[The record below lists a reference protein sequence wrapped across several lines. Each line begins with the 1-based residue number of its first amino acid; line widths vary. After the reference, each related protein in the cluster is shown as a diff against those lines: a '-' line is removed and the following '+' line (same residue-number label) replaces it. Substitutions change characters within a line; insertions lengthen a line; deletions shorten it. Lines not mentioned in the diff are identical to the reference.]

1 MENTFQKPKDHN
13 NDEILKAVSM
23 QSRMRQWYLLSLQF
37 NHLLEEL
44 TNTIWP
50 RNIYIYI
57 YTQIMILIIYINHDF
72 KKNNKTLI
80 V

>member
-57 YTQIMILIIYINHDF
+57 HTNNDF
-72 KKNNKTLI
+72 DYLYKSWF
-80 V
+80 